1 MKNKLLKIAI
11 IFFILALFISI
22 LAPKNVYALRPADI
36 TGTIND
42 EPKLD
47 TDFIENIEFLIRTIG
62 LTIAAGA
69 LMIIGIKYV
78 TGSVEEKAEY
88 KKTMM
93 PYLIGCFILMGAST
107 ITPKILDI
115 FKGAKDTQSIF
126 DISLGLI
133 FNIGIVV
140 SVGVLMI
147 LGIKYMIGTLEE
159 RASYKKSMVPWVV
172 GVVLLDA
179 SIAIMHLIY
188 YAIGLDPNT

>member
-22 LAPKNVYALRPADI
+22 LAPQNVYALRPSDI
-36 TGTIND
+36 TGTINN
-42 EPKLD
+42 EPDIDKS
-47 TDFIENIEFLIRTIG
+47 FIENIEFLIRTIG

-88 KKTMM
+88 KKTMI

-107 ITPKILDI
+107 ITPQILDI
-115 FKGAKDTQSIF
+115 FKGANDTQDVF
-126 DISLGLI
+126 DIALGLI

-140 SVGVLMI
+140 SVGVLMM
-147 LGIKYMIGTLEE
+147 LGIKYITGTLEE
-159 RASYKKSMVPWVV
+159 RASYKKSMVPWII

-179 SIAIMHLIY
+179 SVGIIHLIY
-188 YAIGLDPNT
+188 SAIGLDPN